1 MKVSIIGAG
10 MGGLTAGIALKRCG
24 HEVQIFEK
32 VDAIRPVG
40 AAISLWPNGVK
51 CLNYLGLTDA
61 VAALGGQLDTM
72 AYHEGLTGRT
82 MTRFSLRPL
91 IEQAGQR
98 PYPVARAELQDMLLR
113 AFGPQDVR
121 LGMPVAQVQ
130 ADDDRVMATFANG
143 ERHDSDILI
152 GADGAHSVVRAHVLG
167 AQPERRYAGYVNW
180 NGLVQADDAIGPLQ
194 QWTTYVGQG
203 KRASVMPV
211 AGGRFYFFFDVPLPK
226 GLPNER
232 EHYKATLR
240 EAFAGWAAPVQ
251 TLIDRIDEA
260 QTNRVEIHDVDPFT
274 TWTRGR
280 VALLGDAAHS
290 MTPDIGQGGCAAME
304 DAVVLAMALQ
314 THTLG
319 AADALARY
327 ARRRVER
334 ARDLV
339 MRARKRCD
347 VTHGKDPAATQ
358 AWYDELWHED
368 GTNVIR
374 GIYANVQGNPL
385 D

>member
-10 MGGLTAGIALKRCG
+10 MGGLCAGIALKRCG
-24 HEVQIFEK
+24 HEVRIFEK
-32 VDAIRPVG
+32 VETIRPVG

-61 VAALGGQLDTM
+61 LATLGGQLDRM
-72 AYHEGLTGRT
+72 AYYEGMSGRT
-82 MTRFSLRPL
+82 MTQFSLHPL
-91 IEQAGQR
+91 TEQAGQR
-98 PYPVARAELQDMLLR
+98 PYPVARAALQDMLLR
-113 AFGPQDVR
+113 AFGPEDVR

-130 ADDDRVMATFANG
+130 SDDDGVTATFANG
-143 ERHDSDILI
+143 ECHQSDILI

-167 AQPERRYAGYVNW
+167 DQPERRYAGYVNW
-180 NGLVQADDAIGPLQ
+180 NGLVQADTAIGPLD

-211 AGGRFYFFFDVPLPK
+211 ADGRFYFFFDVPLPK

-232 EHYKATLR
+232 AHYKATLR
-240 EAFAGWAAPVQ
+240 DAFADWAAPVQ

-260 QTNRVEIHDVDPFT
+260 HTNRVEIHDVDPFM

-304 DAVVLAMALQ
+304 DAVVLAIALQ
-314 THTLG
+314 TNTLG
-319 AADALARY
+319 AADALTRY
-327 ARRRVER
+327 AGRRVER

-347 VTHGKDPAATQ
+347 ITHGKDPVATQ